1 VAEWQ
6 LAHGT
11 GITLRRVDNPQ
22 LHNLFC
28 FGYGT
33 ALLLVT
39 GPAGGP
45 HKVKVS
51 DADFDKCRVGIRGAI
66 PTDGAGPH
74 TFVNVSLQ
82 GPDEPRRDDDA
93 AIDIVGTGV
102 RAAFTNLAVTHHGG
116 GALRV
121 TGPGCVVL
129 ADMLFVDDIDLAGRG
144 VPVIS
149 CLGGATARIG
159 AQRDITTGKGP
170 ETEGDVRMA

>member
-1 VAEWQ
+1 
-6 LAHGT
+6 
-11 GITLRRVDNPQ
+11 
-22 LHNLFC
+22 
-28 FGYGT
+28 
-33 ALLLVT
+33 
-39 GPAGGP
+39 
-45 HKVKVS
+45 
-51 DADFDKCRVGIRGAI
+51 
-66 PTDGAGPH
+66 
-74 TFVNVSLQ
+74 
-82 GPDEPRRDDDA
+82 
-93 AIDIVGTGV
+93 
-102 RAAFTNLAVTHHGG
+102 VTHHGG